1 MPVELWLDCV
11 CSHTRPGDELLAVG
25 DSPSLG
31 SWSAERGVALVTS
44 PASFPRWSFR
54 QPLKILDNPATL
66 TVWIQYKYVIRRG
79 DGSLS
84 WEDLGVREA
93 TRCACRRRGRWARMT
108 PGAACGLK
116 HPQVPSLCPWSSA
129 SGLLGVT
136 IATKP
141 LNRCLAGGCY
151 LHRPHNIMLRLDEF
165 GRHEPVVDACWAV
178 SPGWAPALAGCDAQ
192 LRALVQLKGAWPTRS
207 CEDLALRAFVLP
219 RLGRL
224 RGCLEQLVRC
234 RYLPASLW
242 KRIAGFVGG
251 ALLS

>member
-84 WEDLGVREA
+84 WEDLGVRE
-93 TRCACRRRGRWARMT
+93 
-108 PGAACGLK
+108 
-116 HPQVPSLCPWSSA
+116 VPSLCPWSSA